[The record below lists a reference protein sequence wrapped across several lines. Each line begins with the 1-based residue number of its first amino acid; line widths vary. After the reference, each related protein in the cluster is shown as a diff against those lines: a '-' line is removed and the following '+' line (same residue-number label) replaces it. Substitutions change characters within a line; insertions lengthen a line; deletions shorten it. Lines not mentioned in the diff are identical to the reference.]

1 MSQSFVRSSTSIPAN
16 TSVTE
21 KRTVITT
28 SSGLSSGFG
37 GAGVDDDDSPMY
49 YRSSITPRQTS
60 ITRTSLPTS
69 PLRTMRTVEISS
81 AFPSLHM
88 PLGSATVAAT
98 GVISFKS
105 NREKEKKDMR
115 DLNERFA
122 NYIEKVRFLEAQNKK
137 LASELEQLRS
147 HWGKETNKIKLMY
160 ETELT
165 EARKL
170 IDDTNKE
177 KSRLQLRV
185 GQLEEQLDDV
195 MRQLDEAKKW
205 RSQDRETI
213 NKLNQQVSELEGEVR
228 MLRRTNDSL
237 DTERQRDKATINRLQ
252 EELEKLR
259 IDLSNETIARLDA
272 ENKYQ
277 TLLEEMEFLKSVHEQ
292 ELKELSALAYRDTT
306 AENREFWKNE
316 LSQAIRDIQQEYD
329 MKVDQIRGEMETF
342 YNLKVQEFR
351 TGATKQNMEVTHARE
366 ETKKLH
372 KQLGDLRTRNSDLE
386 ARNAQ
391 LEKQYQDMLREME
404 QKDHEH
410 VMEINSL
417 KEEMNKLRAE
427 LEAMLIELQI
437 LMDAKLSL
445 ELEIAAYR
453 KLLEGEETRVGLR
466 SVVEQTLGVRQS
478 GTARL
483 ADIINVAEGQ
493 TYDSAESS
501 IHSQEGDSQ
510 LSMKMMRGEVSAK
523 TTYQRTANGPVSIAE
538 ANPEGKFILIENNSS
553 GGVRKEVN
561 LDGWKLQRIVD
572 NNVKK
577 PYVYTFRNF
586 VLKPSKNVKIFA
598 RSLAS
603 QAGPNDLVFRDADTW
618 GAGAE
623 VVTTLINEKGEEKA
637 SHIQKTNYSQ

>member
-1 MSQSFVRSSTSIPAN
+1 MQ
-16 TSVTE
+16 
-21 KRTVITT
+21 
-28 SSGLSSGFG
+28 
-37 GAGVDDDDSPMY
+37 
-49 YRSSITPRQTS
+49 
-60 ITRTSLPTS
+60 
-69 PLRTMRTVEISS
+69 
-81 AFPSLHM
+81 
-88 PLGSATVAAT
+88 
-98 GVISFKS
+98 
-105 NREKEKKDMR
+105 

-137 LASELEQLRS
+137 LVKELEQLRS
-147 HWGKETNKIKLMY
+147 HWGKETSAVKQMY
-160 ETELT
+160 ETELD

-177 KSRLQLRV
+177 KARLQLRV
-185 GQLEEQLDDV
+185 GQLEEQLDDA

-213 NKLNQQVSELEGEVR
+213 NKLNQQLSELEGEIR

-237 DTERQRDKATINRLQ
+237 DAERLRDKQTIARLQ

-259 IDLSNETIARLDA
+259 VDLSNETIARLDA

-277 TLLEEMEFLKSVHEQ
+277 TLLEEIEFLKSIHEQ

-329 MKVDQIRGEMETF
+329 IKVDQIRGEMETF

-366 ETKKLH
+366 EVKKLQ
-372 KQLGDLRTRNSDLE
+372 KMLSDSRGRLADLE

-391 LEKQYQDMLREME
+391 LEKQYQDLLRELE
-404 QKDHEH
+404 QKEHDHLLET
-410 VMEINSL
+410 NSL

-427 LEAMLIELQI
+427 MEGMLVELQT

-453 KLLEGEETRVGLR
+453 KLLEHEESRVGLR
-466 SVVEQTLGVRQS
+466 SVVEQTLGVRTS
-478 GTARL
+478 GAGRL
-483 ADIINVAEGQ
+483 ADIINVS
-493 TYDSAESS
+493 DESS
-501 IHSQEGDSQ
+501 YESGGDSH

-538 ANPEGKFILIENNSS
+538 ANPEGKFIMLENNPS
-553 GGVRKEVN
+553 GGIRKEIN
-561 LDGWKLQRIVD
+561 LDGWKIRRVLD
-572 NNVKK
+572 NKK
-577 PYVYTFRNF
+577 RGAHEYTFRNYS
-586 VLKPSKNVKIFA
+586 LKPNKSVKIYA
-598 RSLAS
+598 RSMAS
-603 QAGPNDLVFRDADTW
+603 QAGPNDLVFREAEDW
-618 GAGAE
+618 GAGSE
-623 VVTTLINEKGEEKA
+623 VVTTLVNDKGEEKA
-637 SHIQKTNYSQ
+637 SHIQRTNYTQ

>member
-1 MSQSFVRSSTSIPAN
+1 
-16 TSVTE
+16 
-21 KRTVITT
+21 
-28 SSGLSSGFG
+28 
-37 GAGVDDDDSPMY
+37 
-49 YRSSITPRQTS
+49 
-60 ITRTSLPTS
+60 
-69 PLRTMRTVEISS
+69 
-81 AFPSLHM
+81 
-88 PLGSATVAAT
+88 
-98 GVISFKS
+98 
-105 NREKEKKDMR
+105 
-115 DLNERFA
+115 
-122 NYIEKVRFLEAQNKK
+122 
-137 LASELEQLRS
+137 
-147 HWGKETNKIKLMY
+147 
-160 ETELT
+160 
-165 EARKL
+165 
-170 IDDTNKE
+170 
-177 KSRLQLRV
+177 
-185 GQLEEQLDDV
+185 
-195 MRQLDEAKKW
+195 LDEAKKW

-306 AENREFWKNE
+306 SENREFWKNE

-391 LEKQYQDMLREME
+391 LEKQYQDMLRELE

-410 VMEINSL
+410 VVEINSM
-417 KEEMNKLRAE
+417 KEELNKLRAE

-466 SVVEQTLGVRQS
+466 TVVEQTLGVRQTGS
-478 GTARL
+478 ARL
-483 ADIINVAEGQ
+483 ADIINVSEGQ
-493 TYDSAESS
+493 AYESA
-501 IHSQEGDSQ
+501 GDSQ
-510 LSMKMMRGEVSAK
+510 LSVKMMRGEVSAK

-538 ANPEGKFILIENNSS
+538 ANPEGKFILLENNSS

-561 LDGWKLQRIVD
+561 LDGWKLRRVVD
-572 NNVKK
+572 NNFKR
-577 PYVYTFRNF
+577 PYEYTFRNF
-586 VLKPSKNVKIFA
+586 VLKPNKSVKIFA

-603 QAGPNDLVFRDADTW
+603 QAGPNDLVYRDSDTW

-623 VVTTLINEKGEEKA
+623 VVTTLLNEKGEEKA

>member
-1 MSQSFVRSSTSIPAN
+1 MSNSFVRTSAGIPAN

-28 SSGLSSGFG
+28 SGGLSSGFG
-37 GAGVDDDDSPMY
+37 DDDDSAVY
-49 YRSSITPRQTS
+49 YKSSITPRQANIS
-60 ITRTSLPTS
+60 RAVGMPTS
-69 PLRTMRTVEISS
+69 PIRTTRTVEVSS
-81 AFPSLHM
+81 GYTSSHM
-88 PLGSATVAAT
+88 PSSVVAAS

-105 NREKEKKDMR
+105 NREKEKKDMQ

-147 HWGKETNKIKLMY
+147 HWGKETSAVKQMY
-160 ETELT
+160 DTELG

-177 KSRLQLRV
+177 KARLQLRV
-185 GQLEEQLDDV
+185 GQLEEQLDDAL
-195 MRQLDEAKKW
+195 RQLDEAKKW
-205 RSQDRETI
+205 RSQDRETV

-228 MLRRTNDSL
+228 MVRRNNDSL
-237 DTERQRDKATINRLQ
+237 DTERQRDKATISRLQ

-259 IDLSNETIARLDA
+259 IDLSNETIGRLDA

-277 TLLEEMEFLKSVHEQ
+277 TLLEELEFLKSVHEQ

-372 KQLGDLRTRNSDLE
+372 KQLGDFRTRNADLE

-404 QKDHEH
+404 QKEHEH
-410 VMEINSL
+410 VLEINSL
-417 KEEMNKLRAE
+417 KEEMNKLRVE
-427 LEAMLIELQI
+427 MEGMLIELQV
-437 LMDAKLSL
+437 LMDAKLSMQ
-445 ELEIAAYR
+445 LEIAAYR

-466 SVVEQTLGVRQS
+466 QVVEQTLGVRQS
-478 GTARL
+478 GSARL
-483 ADIINVAEGQ
+483 ADIINVADGQ
-493 TYDSAESS
+493 AYES
-501 IHSQEGDSQ
+501 
-510 LSMKMMRGEVSAK
+510 
-523 TTYQRTANGPVSIAE
+523 
-538 ANPEGKFILIENNSS
+538 
-553 GGVRKEVN
+553 
-561 LDGWKLQRIVD
+561 
-572 NNVKK
+572 
-577 PYVYTFRNF
+577 
-586 VLKPSKNVKIFA
+586 
-598 RSLAS
+598 
-603 QAGPNDLVFRDADTW
+603 
-618 GAGAE
+618 AGAY
-623 VVTTLINEKGEEKA
+623 VVESA
-637 SHIQKTNYSQ
+637 STNK

>member
-1 MSQSFVRSSTSIPAN
+1 MPQSTL
-16 TSVTE
+16 E
-21 KRTVITT
+21 KRTVITSSST
-28 SSGLSSGFG
+28 SSSIG
-37 GAGVDDDDSPMY
+37 GGGVVAMNDGGDDFY
-49 YRSSITPRQTS
+49 YKSSIHPRNS
-60 ITRTSLPTS
+60 SVDHHSSLS
-69 PLRTMRTVEISS
+69 GVIGSGSGGGGYKRTVEITSGMM
-81 AFPSLHM
+81 PS
-88 PLGSATVAAT
+88 GYGTVSHT
-98 GVISFKS
+98 GVTNVKS
-105 NREKEKKDMR
+105 TREKEKKDMQQ
-115 DLNERFA
+115 LNERFA
-122 NYIEKVRFLEAQNKK
+122 NYIEKVRFLEAQNRK
-137 LASELEQLRS
+137 LISELEQLKS
-147 HWGKETNKIKLMY
+147 NWGKETSAIKKMY
-160 ETELT
+160 ETELE
-165 EARKL
+165 EARKM
-170 IDDTNKE
+170 IEETNKE
-177 KSRLQLRV
+177 KNKLEVKVQTMQDQLNNA
-185 GQLEEQLDDV
+185 LK
-195 MRQLDEAKKW
+195 QLDEAKKW
-205 RSQDRETI
+205 RGQDRETI
-213 NKLNQQVSELEGEVR
+213 NKLNQQVSELEGEIR

-277 TLLEEMEFLKSVHEQ
+277 TLLEELEFLKSVHEQ

-366 ETKKLH
+366 ETKKLQ
-372 KQLGDLRTRNSDLE
+372 KQLGDFRTRNSDLE

-410 VMEINSL
+410 AMEINSL

-427 LEAMLIELQI
+427 LEAMLIELQT

-493 TYDSAESS
+493 AYESA
-501 IHSQEGDSQ
+501 GDSQ
-510 LSMKMMRGEVSAK
+510 LSVKMMKGEVSAK

-538 ANPEGKFILIENNSS
+538 ANPEGKFILLENNPSA
-553 GGVRKEVN
+553 GARKEMN
-561 LDGWKLQRIVD
+561 LDGWKLCRVVD
-572 NNVKK
+572 NKTK
-577 PYVYTFRNF
+577 RPYEYTFRNF
-586 VLKPSKNVKIFA
+586 VLKPGKSIKIFA
-598 RSLAS
+598 RSQAS
-603 QAGPNDLVFRDADTW
+603 QAGPNDLVFRDAENW
-618 GAGAE
+618 GAGSE
-623 VVTTLINEKGEEKA
+623 VVTTLLNEKGEEKA
-637 SHIQKTNYSQ
+637 SHIQKTSYNQ

>member
-1 MSQSFVRSSTSIPAN
+1 MLPV
-16 TSVTE
+16 
-21 KRTVITT
+21 
-28 SSGLSSGFG
+28 GFG
-37 GAGVDDDDSPMY
+37 NVS
-49 YRSSITPRQTS
+49 
-60 ITRTSLPTS
+60 
-69 PLRTMRTVEISS
+69 
-81 AFPSLHM
+81 H
-88 PLGSATVAAT
+88 T
-98 GVISFKS
+98 GVSTVK
-105 NREKEKKDMR
+105 NTREKEKKDMQH
-115 DLNERFA
+115 LNERFA
-122 NYIEKVRFLEAQNKK
+122 NYIEKVRFLEAQNRK
-137 LASELEQLRS
+137 LIAELDQLRS
-147 HWGKETNKIKLMY
+147 NWGKETSAIKKMY
-160 ETELT
+160 ETELE
-165 EARKL
+165 EARRL
-170 IDDTNKE
+170 IEETNKE
-177 KSRLQLRV
+177 KNKLEVRQQTLQD
-185 GQLEEQLDDV
+185 QLHDA
-195 MRQLDEAKKW
+195 MKQLDEAKKW

-213 NKLNQQVSELEGEVR
+213 NKLNQQVSELEGEIR

-237 DTERQRDKATINRLQ
+237 DTERQRDKSTIARLQ

-277 TLLEEMEFLKSVHEQ
+277 TLLEEIEFLKSVHEQ

-329 MKVDQIRGEMETF
+329 LKVDQIRGEMETF

-351 TGATKQNMEVTHARE
+351 TGATKQNMEATHARE

-372 KQLGDLRTRNSDLE
+372 KQLSDSRTRLADLE

-391 LEKQYQDMLREME
+391 LEKQYQDLLRELE
-404 QKDHEH
+404 QKEHEH
-410 VMEINSL
+410 DIQVNSL
-417 KEEMNKLRAE
+417 KEEMNQLRTE
-427 LEAMLIELQI
+427 MEGMLVELQT

-466 SVVEQTLGVRQS
+466 QVVEQTLGVRQS
-478 GTARL
+478 GSARL
-483 ADIINVAEGQ
+483 ADIINVTEGQ
-493 TYDSAESS
+493 SYESG
-501 IHSQEGDSQ
+501 GDSQ

-538 ANPEGKFILIENNSS
+538 ANPEGKFILLENNPS

-561 LDGWKLQRIVD
+561 LDGWKLRRIVD
-572 NNVKK
+572 KNLSK
-577 PYVYTFRNF
+577 PYEYTFRNF
-586 VLKPSKNVKIFA
+586 VLKPAKNVKIFA
-598 RSLAS
+598 RSLAT

-637 SHIQKTNYSQ
+637 SHIQKTNYTQ